1 MLIFIIAW
9 GFILLGIL
17 GILLPIM
24 PGFIF
29 LIIGL
34 YLMSLESLWI
44 NRQLDRLGRRYPKF
58 GEISDDARVR
68 AQRILHRIF
77 RDDG

>member
-1 MLIFIIAW
+1 MLIFGIAW

-24 PGFIF
+24 PGVIF
-29 LIIGL
+29 LVIGV

-44 NRQLDRLGRRYPKF
+44 NRQLDKLGQRFPKF
-58 GEISDDARVR
+58 GEVSDDARIR
-68 AQRILHRIF
+68 AQRLLHRLF
-77 RDDG
+77 RDE